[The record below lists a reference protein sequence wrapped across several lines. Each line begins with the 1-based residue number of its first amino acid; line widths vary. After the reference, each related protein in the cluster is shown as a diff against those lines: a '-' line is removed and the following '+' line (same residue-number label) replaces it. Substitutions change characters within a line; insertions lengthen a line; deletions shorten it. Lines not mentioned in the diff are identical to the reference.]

1 MQSRYGWTMVALGGL
16 MGCVAVGVMFSL
28 AVVMGPMSAETGWS
42 RAGISTAMTLNFIFM
57 GLGSFAWGMASDRWG
72 VRPVVLAGALLLG
85 AAAVAG
91 SYAATL
97 LQFQL
102 AYGVGVGL
110 ATSAFFAPMIATIAG
125 WFDRHRALALSLVS
139 AGIGVAPLTMS
150 PLAQWLVTTQGW
162 RPALLTLGLI
172 CWAVN
177 VPAALLV
184 RSPPTAPPSPAPAG
198 APAATVEGST
208 ARALRSPAF
217 IVLALTFTA
226 CCTAHSGPIFHMVSY
241 AMFCGMGP
249 MAAVSVYS
257 VEGFAGL
264 LGRLG
269 YGLAADRF
277 GAKRVLVTGLAVQA
291 VAIATYSVVRTPAE
305 FYTLA
310 LVFGSAY
317 GGVMPLYGVL
327 AREYFDQKIMGTVM
341 GAATMVSCLGMSF
354 GPPLGG
360 WVFDHFHGYSWLFLG
375 SAMVGA
381 GAVAIALAFPR
392 PAAPSAGH
400 PRGHPHPQ
408 AA

>member
-1 MQSRYGWTMVALGGL
+1 MESRYGWTLVALGGL
-16 MGCVAVGVMFSL
+16 MGCVAVGAMFSL
-28 AVVMGPMSAETGWS
+28 AVLMGPMAAETGWS
-42 RAGISTAMTLNFIFM
+42 RTGISAAMTLNFVFM
-57 GLGSFAWGMASDRWG
+57 GLGSFGWGLASDRWG
-72 VRPVVLAGALLLG
+72 VRPVVLAGAVLLG
-85 AAAVAG
+85 AATVAG
-91 SYAATL
+91 SHAATL

-102 AYGVGVGL
+102 AYGIGVGL
-110 ATSAFFAPMIATIAG
+110 SASAFMAPMIAAVAG
-125 WFDRHRALALSLVS
+125 WFDRHRGIALSLTSV
-139 AGIGVAPLTMS
+139 GVGVAPLTMS

-162 RPALLTLGLI
+162 RPALLTMGLI
-172 CWAVN
+172 CWAVMI
-177 VPAALLV
+177 PAALFV
-184 RSPPTAPPSPAPAG
+184 RSPPAMPAAAPRADA
-198 APAATVEGST
+198 APAATEGNA
-208 ARALRSPAF
+208 ARALRSTPF

-269 YGLAADRF
+269 YGFAADRF
-277 GAKRVLVTGLAVQA
+277 GAKRVLVAGLVVQA
-291 VAIATYSVVRTPAE
+291 IAIATYSLVRRPAE
-305 FYTLA
+305 FYALA

-317 GGVMPLYGVL
+317 GGVMPLYGAL
-327 AREYFDQKIMGTVM
+327 AREYFEQRIMGTVM

-360 WVFDHFHGYSWLFLG
+360 WVYDRFHGYAWLFLG
-375 SAMVGA
+375 SALVGA

-392 PAAPSAGH
+392 APAAHPPGH
-400 PRGHPHPQ
+400 PRPQ

>member
-1 MQSRYGWTMVALGGL
+1 MESRYGWTLVALGGL
-16 MGCVAVGVMFSL
+16 MGCVAVGAMFSL
-28 AVVMGPMSAETGWS
+28 AVLIGPMSVETGWS

-57 GLGSFAWGMASDRWG
+57 GLGSFGWGMASDRWG
-72 VRPVVLAGALLLG
+72 VRPVVLAGAVLIG
-85 AAAVAG
+85 AATVAG
-91 SYAATL
+91 SYATSL

-102 AYGVGVGL
+102 AYGIGVGL
-110 ATSAFFAPMIATIAG
+110 SASAFMAPMIAAVAG
-125 WFDRHRALALSLVS
+125 WFDHHRGLALSLTSV
-139 AGIGVAPLTMS
+139 GVGVAPLTMS

-162 RPALLTLGLI
+162 RPALLTIGLI
-172 CWAVN
+172 CWAVMI
-177 VPAALLV
+177 PAALFV
-184 RSPPTAPPSPAPAG
+184 RSPPAASRGAASGPATAPP
-198 APAATVEGST
+198 ATESSAT
-208 ARALRSPAF
+208 RALRSPAF

-249 MAAVSVYS
+249 MTAVSVYS

-269 YGLAADRF
+269 YGIAADRF
-277 GAKRVLVTGLAVQA
+277 GAKPVLVAGLAVQA
-291 VAIATYSVVRTPAE
+291 IAIATYSLVRAPGE
-305 FYTLA
+305 FYALA

-317 GGVMPLYGVL
+317 GGVMPLYGML

-360 WVFDHFHGYSWLFLG
+360 WVYDRFHGYSWLFLG
-375 SAMVGA
+375 SALVGA

-392 PAAPSAGH
+392 PPASRRPA
-400 PRGHPHPQ
+400 HPHPQ

>member
-1 MQSRYGWTMVALGGL
+1 MESRYGWAMVALGGV

-28 AVVMGPMSAETGWS
+28 AVLIGPMSVETGWS
-42 RAGISTAMTLNFIFM
+42 RAGISTAMTLNFIFL
-57 GLGSFAWGMASDRWG
+57 GLGSFGWGMASDRWG
-72 VRPVVLAGALLLG
+72 ARPVVLTGAVLLG

-91 SYAATL
+91 SRAGSLA
-97 LQFQL
+97 QFQL

-110 ATSAFFAPMIATIAG
+110 ASSAFMAPMIATVAG

-139 AGIGVAPLTMS
+139 AGVGVAPLTMS

-162 RPALLTLGLI
+162 RPALLTMGLI
-172 CWAVN
+172 CWVVI
-177 VPAALLV
+177 VPAALFV
-184 RSPPTAPPSPAPAG
+184 RSPPTTPAAPRPGAPAPA
-198 APAATVEGST
+198 VEGST
-208 ARALRSPAF
+208 ARALRSPTF

-241 AMFCGMGP
+241 AQFCGMAP

-269 YGLAADRF
+269 YGVAADRF
-277 GAKRVLVTGLAVQA
+277 GAKRVLVVGLVIQA
-291 VAIATYSVVRTPAE
+291 IAIATYSLVRTPTE
-305 FYTLA
+305 FYALA

-327 AREYFDQKIMGTVM
+327 ARDYFEQRIMGTVM

-360 WVFDHFHGYSWLFLG
+360 WVYDHFHGYSWLFLG
-375 SAMVGA
+375 SALVGA

-392 PAAPSAGH
+392 PAAARLAPA
-400 PRGHPHPQ
+400 
-408 AA
+408 